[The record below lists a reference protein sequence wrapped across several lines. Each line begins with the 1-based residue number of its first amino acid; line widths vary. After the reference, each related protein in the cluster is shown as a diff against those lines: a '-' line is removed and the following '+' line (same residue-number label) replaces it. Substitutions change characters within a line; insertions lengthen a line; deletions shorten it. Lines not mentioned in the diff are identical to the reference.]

1 MNPLKKKKTLITII
15 SEKNWKPHLI
25 TAKKTIDTASV
36 SLRI

>member
-1 MNPLKKKKTLITII
+1 MNPLKRKTLITII